1 MRSFNRASLALLGLA
16 AVFWS
21 LFLAF
26 VGLHL
31 AAPSDG
37 ARVLGWAESGG
48 VRVAPLVADSLQEN
62 DVVLAV
68 DGRSIELLTRALA
81 DFSQPAPQW
90 AFGQTVV
97 YTIRRDGE
105 QLDVPIQLRTYP
117 LGAALAREW
126 GAVVAAIVLQL
137 TMGFVFFKRPN
148 EPIVRAMFL
157 SSAAMVSSS
166 TWSIG
171 LTLAD
176 IAGRAGYWLSIV
188 SSTGVYILLW
198 VGALHAILLF
208 PMPWPPLARQRW
220 IVPALYAAPYLAFAV
235 VTLLVPDPNPLIWQ
249 AKVGRTIGYLQAGYG
264 LAAIAAAVRSFRA
277 ARDPVSRAQVRWVV
291 TGFVFTFSCAFA
303 FGILPELILGYPLL
317 SWSLLALT
325 GLFFPI
331 AFAVGILRYRLFD
344 IDVILNRALVYGVL
358 TTVVVALYV
367 VVVGGLSALLET
379 RVSFVISLL
388 VTALAAVIFQP
399 LRERLQ
405 RAVNRLMYGER
416 DEPYLVL
423 THLGQ
428 RLETTLAPDS
438 ILPTIVETVAQTLKL
453 PYAAISFGDADSQN
467 IAAAYG
473 LPPASPPSPALRATP
488 PLSPD
493 GVRRER
499 GEGPEV
505 GGEVLTLPLKY
516 QHDLIG
522 HLHVARRSPDE
533 PFTLAEQHLL
543 NDIARQIG
551 VAAHN
556 VRLTADLQKSRERLV
571 TTREE
576 ERRRIRRDLHD
587 GLGPALASHSY
598 QLDALLD
605 LIDQNPDAA
614 KKLIANLK
622 AQTRTTL
629 ADIRRLV
636 YELRPPALDELGLV
650 AALQAQWVAQDGL
663 QVSIESPPG
672 GLPPLS
678 AAVEV
683 AAYRIAMEAVTNAAR
698 HANAQNCRVRFTA
711 KESELTLEVA
721 DDGIGIQN
729 GARAGVGLTSMKERA
744 AELGGR
750 CVIESVE
757 NSGTRVAARLPI
769 SNSPIL

>member
-1 MRSFNRASLALLGLA
+1 MHRFNRASLALLALA
-16 AVFWS
+16 IVFWS
-21 LFLAF
+21 LFVAF
-26 VGLHL
+26 VVLHL

-37 ARVLGWAESGG
+37 ARIVGG
-48 VRVAPLVADSLQEN
+48 TETGALRVAPFVPSGLQGD

-68 DGRSIELLTRALA
+68 DGRSVESLARALTA
-81 DFSQPAPQW
+81 FSQPAPQW

-97 YTIRRDGE
+97 YTIQRDGE
-105 QLDVPIQLRTYP
+105 QLTIPIELGPYP

-137 TMGFVFFKRPN
+137 TMGLVFFKRPE
-148 EPIVRAMFL
+148 EPIARAMFL
-157 SSAAMVSSS
+157 ASAAMVSST

-171 LTLAD
+171 LTMAD
-176 IAGRAGYWLSIV
+176 VVGKAGFWLYAV
-188 SSTGVYILLW
+188 STTGAYVLIW

-208 PMPWPPLARQRW
+208 PTPWPPLARRRW
-220 IVPALYAAPYLAFAV
+220 IIPALYAAPYLTFAIV
-235 VTLLVPDPNPLIWQ
+235 ALVIPSPDALILQ
-249 AKVGRTIGYLQAGYG
+249 GHVGRTTGYVQAAYG
-264 LAAIAAAVRSFRA
+264 LAAVVAAARSFRA
-277 ARDPVSRAQVRWVV
+277 ARDPVSRAQVRWVT
-291 TGFVFTFSCAFA
+291 TGFVFTFSFAFA

-325 GLFFPI
+325 GLFFPV

-344 IDVILNRALVYGVL
+344 IDIILNRALVYGAL

-367 VVVGGLSALLET
+367 TVVGGLSALLET
-379 RVSFVISLL
+379 RANFVISLL

-399 LRERLQ
+399 MRERLQ

-416 DEPYLVL
+416 DDPYAVL
-423 THLGQ
+423 ARLGQ

-453 PYAAISFGDADSQN
+453 PYAAISFGEADSPN

-473 LPPASPPSPALRATP
+473 LPPSPPTHLP
-488 PLSPD
+488 PPGGLPS
-493 GVRRER
+493 
-499 GEGPEV
+499 GEGRK
-505 GGEVLTLPLKY
+505 GEGLVLPLKY
-516 QHDLIG
+516 QHDIIG

-543 NDIARQIG
+543 NDVARQIG
-551 VAAHN
+551 LAAHN

-598 QLDALLD
+598 QLDAVLD
-605 LIDQNPDAA
+605 LIDHDPDSA
-614 KKLIANLK
+614 KKLVAGLK

-636 YELRPPALDELGLV
+636 YELRPPALDEFGLA
-650 AALQAQWVAQDGL
+650 AALQAQWVGQNGL
-663 QVSIESPPG
+663 RVSIESPPD

-683 AAYRIAMEAVTNAAR
+683 AAYRIVMEAVTNAAR
-698 HANAQNCRVRFTA
+698 HADARRCIVRLTA
-711 KESELTLEVA
+711 KETALAVEVT
-721 DDGIGIQN
+721 DDGIGIKD
-729 GARAGVGLTSMKERA
+729 GARAGVGLASMRERA
-744 AELGGR
+744 AELGGV
-750 CVIESVE
+750 CVIESPPTG
-757 NSGTRVAARLPI
+757 GTRVVARLPI
-769 SNSPIL
+769 N

>member
-1 MRSFNRASLALLGLA
+1 MQRFNRASLALLGLA
-16 AVFWS
+16 AVFWA
-21 LFLAF
+21 LFAAF

-37 ARVLGWAESGG
+37 ARVLGWTESGG
-48 VRVAPLVADSLQEN
+48 MRVAPLVTNGLQEN
-62 DVVLAV
+62 DVVIAI
-68 DGRSIELLTRALA
+68 DGRSVESLARALA
-81 DFSQPAPQW
+81 NFSQPAPLW
-90 AFGQTVV
+90 AVGQTVV
-97 YTIRRDGE
+97 YTIQRDGE
-105 QLDVPIQLRTYP
+105 QFAVPIQLRTYP

-157 SSAAMVSSS
+157 SSAAMVSST

-188 SSTGVYILLW
+188 SSNGVYILLW
-198 VGALHAILLF
+198 VGALHSILLF
-208 PMPWPPLARQRW
+208 PTPWPPLARWRW
-220 IVPALYAAPYLAFAV
+220 IAPALYAAPYLAFAI
-235 VTLLVPDPNPLIWQ
+235 VTLLVPTHHPLLWQ
-249 AKVGRTIGYLQAGYG
+249 ANVGRTIGYLQAGYG

-291 TGFVFTFSCAFA
+291 TGFVFTFSSAFA

-317 SWSLLALT
+317 SWSILALT
-325 GLFFPI
+325 DLFFPI

-358 TTVVVALYV
+358 TTLVVALYV

-379 RVSFVISLL
+379 RVSFVLSLL
-388 VTALAAVIFQP
+388 VTALAAVVFQP

-416 DEPYLVL
+416 DDPYLVL
-423 THLGQ
+423 TRLGQ
-428 RLETTLAPDS
+428 RLEATLAPDS

-453 PYAAISFGDADSQN
+453 PYAAISFGEVDSHN

-473 LPPASPPSPALRATP
+473 LPPSPPTP
-488 PLSPD
+488 LPS
-493 GVRRER
+493 GEGQR
-499 GEGPEV
+499 GEG
-505 GGEVLTLPLKY
+505 LTLPLKY
-516 QHDLIG
+516 QHELIG
-522 HLHVARRSPDE
+522 HLHVAQRSPNE
-533 PFTLAEQHLL
+533 PFTPAEQHLL

-556 VRLTADLQKSRERLV
+556 VRLTADLQRSRERLV
-571 TTREE
+571 TAREE

-598 QLDALLD
+598 QLDAALD
-605 LIDQNPDAA
+605 LIDPNPDTA
-614 KKLIANLK
+614 KKLIADLK
-622 AQTRTTL
+622 AQTRATL

-650 AALQAQWVAQDGL
+650 AALQAQWIAQDSL
-663 QVSIESPPG
+663 HVSIESPPG

-698 HANAQNCRVRFTA
+698 HAHAHNCRVRFTA
-711 KESELTLEVA
+711 EESELTLEVT

-744 AELGGR
+744 AELGSV
-750 CVIESVE
+750 CVIEAVE
-757 NSGTRVAARLPI
+757 NSGTRVMAKLPI
-769 SNSPIL
+769 NRQTP

>member
-1 MRSFNRASLALLGLA
+1 MQRFNRASLALLGLA

-21 LFLAF
+21 FFLAF

-48 VRVAPLVADSLQEN
+48 VRVAPLVADGLQEN
-62 DVVLAV
+62 DVVIAI
-68 DGRSIELLTRALA
+68 DGRSVESLARALA
-81 DFSQPAPQW
+81 DFGQPAPQW

-97 YTIRRDGE
+97 YTIQRDGE
-105 QLDVPIQLRTYP
+105 HLEVPIQLRTYP

-157 SSAAMVSSS
+157 SSAAMVSST

-176 IAGRAGYWLSIV
+176 IAGRAGFWLSIV
-188 SSTGVYILLW
+188 SSNGVYILLW

-208 PMPWPPLARQRW
+208 PTPWPPLARWRW

-235 VTLLVPDPNPLIWQ
+235 VTLFVPTPHPLLWQ

-291 TGFVFTFSCAFA
+291 TGFVLTFSCAFA

-344 IDVILNRALVYGVL
+344 IDIILNRALVYGIL

-367 VVVGGLSALLET
+367 AVVGGLSALLET
-379 RVSFVISLL
+379 RASFIVSLL
-388 VTALAAVIFQP
+388 ITALAAVIFQP

-438 ILPTIVETVAQTLKL
+438 ILSTIVEAVAQTLKL
-453 PYAAISFGDADSQN
+453 PYAAITFGDADSQH

-473 LPPASPPSPALRATP
+473 LPPSPLRP
-488 PLSPD
+488 SPD
-493 GVRRER
+493 GR
-499 GEGPEV
+499 GV
-505 GGEVLTLPLKY
+505 GGEGLILPLRY

-522 HLHVARRSPDE
+522 HLFVAQRSPAE
-533 PFTLAEQHLL
+533 PFTPAEQHLL
-543 NDIARQIG
+543 NNIARQIG

-556 VRLTADLQKSRERLV
+556 VRLTADLQQSRERLV

-614 KKLIANLK
+614 KNLIANLK
-622 AQTRTTL
+622 AQTRSTL

-650 AALQAQWVAQDGL
+650 AALQAQWAAQDGL
-663 QVSIESPPG
+663 HVSIESPPG

-698 HANAQNCRVRFTA
+698 HANAQNCRVRFAA
-711 KESELTLEVA
+711 KESELTVEIA
-721 DDGIGIQN
+721 DDGSGIQN
-729 GARAGVGLTSMKERA
+729 GARAGVGLASMKERA
-744 AELGGR
+744 AELGGE
-750 CVIESVE
+750 CMIDLAETG
-757 NSGTRVAARLPI
+757 GTRVVAQMPI
-769 SNSPIL
+769 TNSQ